1 MKAIDRNKIIIFMLY
16 LLSNIL
22 LGMVLLTVVNYQ
34 TVGLIVMFFSLVIGS
49 IIFFSDFYNGLKIGV
64 YFFIV
69 SLSVFFGYLF
79 HTVVSNLLHLD
90 FTVALFISFVMTLSM
105 NIVIT
110 LLHIQS
116 KMIKSIYDFF
126 KQIHQNDCVDYKRYR
141 KYCIEE
147 WFSMQKKWISNQTN
161 GMTLMRIIILIS
173 FGTLGI
179 YGFFNDTFQV
189 FSDHLIYDKMI
200 FAFLTIF
207 AITYFILGF
216 RFSAKFTF
224 YASISLIAFYY
235 IRLSVYKF
243 SIENIEHALIFNFIL
258 ALSFVSAAV
267 FFLFWL
273 KNELYYSNVQMY
285 EREGRCITVDL
296 FVHDI
301 MPVNSLKTLM
311 KFSIPMGDF
320 KSNPKAFTAL
330 LKYFIRQSHKYK
342 SIFAGYTTDF
352 EFNRLTCYLY
362 TYPEKAYLLKEAFKV
377 KIRRTQY
384 HIEDI
389 TCESDPEWNIYENQL
404 YPNKAELCSIASRN
418 YIEELF
424 MKGTSFDKEYDIG
437 FFINFKDKAD
447 PVDFEKKVQYF
458 GLKLAYA
465 SYEEK
470 ECDEH
475 EYRYCGE
482 YKIKSYITPRRIEY
496 FNQLLLDKTDEYGAL
511 YVGGWQVES

>member
-16 LLSNIL
+16 LLSNII
-22 LGMVLLTVVNYQ
+22 LGFVLLTAVNYQ
-34 TVGLIVMFFSLVIGS
+34 TVGLIVVFFSLVIGS
-49 IIFFSDFYNGLKIGV
+49 ILLFSDFYNGLKIGV
-64 YFFIV
+64 YFFTV
-69 SLSVFFGYLF
+69 SLSVFFAYLTY
-79 HTVVSNLLHLD
+79 TVLTGLLHIN
-90 FTVALFISFVMTLSM
+90 FAIALFTCFLLALSM
-105 NIVIT
+105 NIIIT
-110 LLHIQS
+110 VLRIQN
-116 KMIKSIYDFF
+116 KLIKSIYAFF
-126 KQIHQNDCVDYKRYR
+126 NQMHQSDCVDYKRYR
-141 KYCIEE
+141 KYCSEE
-147 WFSMQKKWISNQTN
+147 WFSTQKKWISNQTN

-179 YGFFNDTFQV
+179 YGFFNNTFQV
-189 FSDHLIYDKMI
+189 FSDHLLYDKMI

-235 IRLSVYKF
+235 IRLTVYKL
-243 SIENIEHALIFNFIL
+243 SVENIEHAFIFNSIL
-258 ALSFVSAAV
+258 ALSFISAAV

-285 EREGRCITVDL
+285 EREGKCITVDL

-301 MPVNSLKTLM
+301 MPVSSLKTLM

-330 LKYFIRQSHKYK
+330 LKYFIRKSHKYK

-352 EFNRLTCYLY
+352 ALNRLTCYLY
-362 TYPEKAYLLKEAFKV
+362 TYPEKAHLLKEVFNVKV
-377 KIRRTQY
+377 RRTQY

-389 TCESDPEWNIYENQL
+389 TYESDPEWNIYENQL

-458 GLKLAYA
+458 GLKLTYA

-470 ECDEH
+470 ECFDH

-496 FNQLLLDKTDEYGAL
+496 FNQLLLDKAGEYGAL
-511 YVGGWQVES
+511 YLGGWQVEP

>member
-22 LGMVLLTVVNYQ
+22 LGLVLLTAVNYQ
-34 TVGLIVMFFSLVIGS
+34 TVGLIVIFFSLVIGS
-49 IIFFSDFYNGLKIGV
+49 ILLFSDFYNGLKIGV
-64 YFFIV
+64 YFFTV
-69 SLSVFFGYLF
+69 SLSIFFGYLVY
-79 HTVVSNLLHLD
+79 TVLANLMH
-90 FTVALFISFVMTLSM
+90 VHFIIAIFICFLLALSM
-105 NIVIT
+105 NIFLS

-116 KMIKSIYDFF
+116 KLIKSIYEFF
-126 KQIHQNDCVDYKRYR
+126 DQIHHNDCVDYKRYR

-147 WFSMQKKWISNQTN
+147 WFSKQKRWISNQTN
-161 GMTLMRIIILIS
+161 GMTLMRVIVLIS

-179 YGFFNDTFQV
+179 YGFFNDTFRV
-189 FSDHLIYDKMI
+189 FSNHLLYDKMI

-224 YASISLIAFYY
+224 YSTILLIAFYY
-235 IRLSVYKF
+235 IRLTVYRFSV
-243 SIENIEHALIFNFIL
+243 ENIEHALIFNVIL
-258 ALSFVSAAV
+258 AISFISASL

-285 EREGRCITVDL
+285 ERDGRCITVDL
-296 FVHDI
+296 FVHEI
-301 MPVNSLKTLM
+301 MPVSSLKTLM
-311 KFSIPMGDF
+311 KFSIPMEDF
-320 KSNPKAFTAL
+320 KSQPKAFTTL
-330 LKYFIRQSHKYK
+330 LKYFIRQSHKFK

-352 EFNRLTCYLY
+352 ELNRLTCYLY
-362 TYPEKAYLLKEAFKV
+362 TYPEKANMLENAFKA

-389 TCESDPEWNIYENQL
+389 TFDSDPEWSIYENQL

-424 MKGTSFDKEYDIG
+424 IKGTSFDKEYDIG
-437 FFINFKDKAD
+437 FFINFKNKAD

-470 ECDEH
+470 ECADH

-482 YKIKSYITPRRIEY
+482 YKTKSYITPRRIEY
-496 FNQLLLDKTDEYGAL
+496 FNQLLLDKAGEYGAMYL
-511 YVGGWQVES
+511 GGWQVEP